1 MNEYIMALPRLASGL
16 LVTAEVGVLVILIS
30 TLAGGFAGIGLAYG
44 VAPLR
49 WLIRAYVDIVRGI
62 PVLILIFTVYYGL
75 PALGLEIGSFQ
86 AAVAA
91 LSAFFIAHMTEIVRG
106 SIQSIHHGQTEAGK
120 AIGLSFGQRMVYVVL
135 PQALRRFLPPWM
147 NTVTDI
153 IKGTALVSLVG
164 VVDLILVIQ
173 QIVGRTFDPMPF
185 YLLGAAI
192 YIVINYTISFFSR
205 RLEARYAY
213 VRE

>member
-1 MNEYIMALPRLASGL
+1 MKTQPQSRPSGKL
-16 LVTAEVGVLVILIS
+16 
-30 TLAGGFAGIGLAYG
+30 FK
-44 VAPLR
+44 
-49 WLIRAYVDIVRGI
+49 
-62 PVLILIFTVYYGL
+62 
-75 PALGLEIGSFQ
+75 
-86 AAVAA
+86 
-91 LSAFFIAHMTEIVRG
+91 
-106 SIQSIHHGQTEAGK
+106 HHK
-120 AIGLSFGQRMVYVVL
+120 
-135 PQALRRFLPPWM
+135 ALRRFLPPWM

-192 YIVINYTISFFSR
+192 YIAINYTISFFSR